1 MKNTKITNQDSL
13 PDEVQ
18 VNLNVLGT
26 LMDKVGGHVDDAD
39 VITIYQRSST
49 KGGGWSSCR
58 SWRNQE
64 ALATALAIAR
74 YLASAL
80 DLEMVF

>member
-26 LMDKVGGHVDDAD
+26 LMDKVGGHIDDAD

-49 KGGGWSSCR
+49 KGGGV
-58 SWRNQE
+58 E
-64 ALATALAIAR
+64 LL
-74 YLASAL
+74 
-80 DLEMVF
+80 

>member
-49 KGGGWSSCR
+49 KGGGGALVGVGATKR
-58 SWRNQE
+58 PWRQH
-64 ALATALAIAR
+64 
-74 YLASAL
+74 
-80 DLEMVF
+80 